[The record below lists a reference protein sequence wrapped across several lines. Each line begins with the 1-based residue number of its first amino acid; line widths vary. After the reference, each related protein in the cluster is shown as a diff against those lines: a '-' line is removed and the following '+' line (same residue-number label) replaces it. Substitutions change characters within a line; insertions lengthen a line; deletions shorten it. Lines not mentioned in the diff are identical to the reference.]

1 MKKRKAGTRPSRKKN
16 LGKFKSGIEKYCN
29 DQLRAAGLDFCY
41 EEKED
46 LLMDKFRYPNRYLKM
61 TAKRKDLSDRSG
73 SMQLPIRYTPDFVA
87 KDESWV
93 IETKGYLHSHH
104 DFPMRWKLFL
114 QYLRDLGDPLPK
126 LFICRNKGQIEQAI
140 NIIKGDDKSNSHG
153 AGKKLRSRND
163 KSA

>member
-29 DQLRAAGLDFCY
+29 DQLRAAGLEFGY
-41 EEKED
+41 EEKEY

-61 TAKRKDLSDRSG
+61 TAKRKDLTDRSN
-73 SMQLPIRYTPDFVA
+73 SIQLPIRYTPDFVA
-87 KDESWV
+87 KDGSWV

-114 QYLRDLGDPLPK
+114 HHLVENNMDCAVYIAKNRY
-126 LFICRNKGQIEQAI
+126 QIDRVIED
-140 NIIKGDDKSNSHG
+140 IKSLQNG
-153 AGKKLRSRND
+153 RTE
-163 KSA
+163 